1 MIIRVDINQY
11 NFAST
16 EQRAGSK
23 CCGLGFMD
31 LRYLAIIFIEL
42 FVSSYCQRCH
52 ICLVNGFMKFSV
64 CCSIS
69 MFCVTSCIRSLDI
82 HVRVKQL
89 FIFLT
94 NSKGE
99 LLTSEHLMLSVIKS
113 Y

>member
-1 MIIRVDINQY
+1 
-11 NFAST
+11 
-16 EQRAGSK
+16 
-23 CCGLGFMD
+23 MD
-31 LRYLAIIFIEL
+31 LRYLAIIFTEL

-52 ICLVNGFMKFSV
+52 ICLVDGFMKFSV

-69 MFCVTSCIRSLDI
+69 MFCVTSCTHAFCLTSIRSLDI

-113 Y
+113 YRQIGMKRFYHYKSNKNNC

>member
-1 MIIRVDINQY
+1 
-11 NFAST
+11 
-16 EQRAGSK
+16 
-23 CCGLGFMD
+23 MD

-42 FVSSYCQRCH
+42 FVSSYCQCCH
-52 ICLVNGFMKFSV
+52 ICSVNGFMKFSV
-64 CCSIS
+64 CCCIS
-69 MFCVTSCIRSLDI
+69 MFCVTSCTHAFCLTSIRSLDI